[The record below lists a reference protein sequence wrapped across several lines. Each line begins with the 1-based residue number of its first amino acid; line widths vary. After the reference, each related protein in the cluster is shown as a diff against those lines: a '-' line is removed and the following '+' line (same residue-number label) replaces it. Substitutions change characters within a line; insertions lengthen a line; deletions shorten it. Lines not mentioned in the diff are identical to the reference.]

1 MTYEERVN
9 RVRELAGDYNSI
21 IANFDL
27 EKVLY
32 NNIRNTANK
41 SLQQLIGS
49 LSLGDIHILADSDG
63 HLAVTKDGWEVEE
76 CLYRYKLLDSGY
88 MGGDAEK
95 IFRDTL
101 EELLLRLITNIAGS
115 KKYKVSDVARLA
127 GYASLIMANVD
138 IDAARTFKKI
148 TDEFKQ
154 AKERFDAKRAQYD
167 SYRSTL
173 SSELYSL
180 SREWYLEKAV
190 FVPGMKIGINNFKTG
205 ETVVRTIKKCKF
217 TDDLEHCSITFNES
231 SATVT
236 DPSRISMGVTWFL
249 NNGECSDIAKAIK
262 WSFVANII

>member
-1 MTYEERVN
+1 MTYEERVK

-49 LSLGDIHILADSDG
+49 LSLGDIHILTDSDG
-63 HLAVTKDGWEVEE
+63 HLAVTKDNWEVEE

-101 EELLLRLITNIAGS
+101 EELLLRLITNIARS
-115 KKYKVSDVARLA
+115 KKYKVSDIARLA
-127 GYASLIMANVD
+127 SYASLIMANVD

-217 TDDLEHCSITFNES
+217 TDDLGHCSITFNES
-231 SATVT
+231 STTVT

-262 WSFVANII
+262 WSFIANFI

>member
-1 MTYEERVN
+1 MTYEERVK

-32 NNIRNTANK
+32 NNIRSTANK

-63 HLAVTKDGWEVEE
+63 HLAVTKDDWEVEE

-101 EELLLRLITNIAGS
+101 EELLLRLITNIARS

-127 GYASLIMANVD
+127 SYASLIMANVD
-138 IDAARTFKKI
+138 IDAAGTVKKI

-217 TDDLEHCSITFNES
+217 TDDLGHCSITFNES

-236 DPSRISMGVTWFL
+236 DPSRISMAVTWYL

-262 WSFVANII
+262 WSFIANFI